1 MGTIARMSVEL
12 GMDAGGFDR
21 GIASVQKSLDSMA
34 KKMASAGSMLS
45 LGVTAPLAGI
55 ATMAIQSA
63 GDFEQSLNIMQQVS
77 GATESQMA
85 SLQAQALQLGAETS
99 FSAGEAAAA
108 MLELGKAGLS
118 VDEVGAAIGGT
129 MDLAAAGGLELAQ
142 AAEIA
147 ANAMNAFKLPASDT
161 TDVANMLAAAANA
174 SSVEVTDLAAGMTM
188 ASSVFA
194 SNGQSIQDL
203 TTAMGLLGNN
213 AIKGSDAGTSLKTM
227 LMRLTA
233 PTDEASAAMAA
244 LGVQVYDAQGNMRDL
259 PAIMADLKQAT
270 YGVNEVTFT
279 SSNLT
284 ADQAERMDYLRG
296 IIAKTQTKLADYASG
311 LAGVAQSEADKV
323 VATDRLNRELAAA
336 QAEYAGLSSVGGST
350 VTMMNQL
357 TAAER
362 NAALSTIFGADAI
375 RAVNVLLS
383 EGETGWTDMAAAVG
397 QQGAAADVANA
408 RMKGFGGAMEYL
420 KGSVDSFL
428 ISTALPFLDS
438 LSGIVRTVADAITG
452 LGGLPAPLQN
462 AALAFAGVMAAA
474 GPVLLA
480 LAGVATALGF
490 LLSPIGLVVV
500 GVAALAAAWASN
512 FGGIQEKTAAVWA
525 AIQPTLTAIGNA
537 INLVVSYLTAT
548 FETGDDRSAFGY
560 IKKLPEWLRAPTL
573 ALGGFVAFVSFSLAQ
588 IQAGTFDWG
597 KVLPPLDLSAMTV
610 AFGGIMTAFAGLWAW
625 LQVALPAALTSLQT
639 AWDAAWPAMQATWDS
654 TWAVLSTAFTSA
666 QAWLETTL
674 PAALA
679 TFQAAWDGLQA
690 VFSATPGAISTVTAT
705 FAGLWTQL
713 AGIGA
718 TLTAFFAPAIERLQ
732 AAFLGLPEALA
743 PLMPQLLE
751 MGAAF
756 GGMLTAVQPL
766 IFALGVALAVA
777 ANFGVNLMAAA
788 MERLPGI
795 VGPIIDQVTNSVKLI
810 STVLTEVTTAIVAI
824 ANGDWS
830 TAWESMKTV
839 VTAFQ
844 TFVSDTWTNITTLVG
859 NVGGA
864 IGEAVVSTLEDMGL
878 TAAAQAVKD
887 IIAQIKLMGESI
899 SAVLSGDLAF
909 SIALPDWLSKLLKWA
924 WPAIPAVPSWIT
936 TLLAWAWPKIPSVP
950 NWIQQLFNWR
960 WPGLPE
966 APSWLADL
974 LNWSWPAMPAF
985 PNPFGGGQADGGPVS
1000 ARTTYLVGERGP
1012 ELFTPNKSGTII
1024 PNDELGGLWGDMVGA
1039 GEGGPQVTVYAT
1051 VANQIDVHA
1060 MAYQVAAEID
1070 RWRRK

>member
-12 GMDAGGFDR
+12 GMDASGFDR

-34 KKMASAGSMLS
+34 KKLGAAGSTLS

-63 GDFEQSLNIMQQVS
+63 GDFEQSMNIMQQVS
-77 GATESQMA
+77 GATAGQMA
-85 SLQAQALQLGAETS
+85 NLQAQALQLGAETS
-99 FSAGEAAAA
+99 FSAGEAASA

-118 VDEVGAAIGGT
+118 VDQVSAAIGGT
-129 MDLAAAGGLELAQ
+129 MDLAAAGGLDLAQ

-161 TDVANMLAAAANA
+161 SNVANMLAAAANA

-194 SNGQSIQDL
+194 SNGQSLQDL

-383 EGETGWTDMAAAVG
+383 EGETGWSNMAAAVG

-500 GVAALAAAWASN
+500 GVAALAAAWVSN
-512 FGGIQEKTAAVWA
+512 FGGIQEATASAWA
-525 AIQPTLTAIGNA
+525 AIQPILAAFSQYLIAVFEDGDYLNDWLTHM
-537 INLVVSYLTAT
+537 
-548 FETGDDRSAFGY
+548 
-560 IKKLPEWLRAPTL
+560 PEAVQPAVL
-573 ALGGFVAFVSFSLAQ
+573 ALGQVV
-588 IQAGTFDWG
+588 
-597 KVLPPLDLSAMTV
+597 
-610 AFGGIMTAFAGLWAW
+610 AW
-625 LQVALPAALTSLQT
+625 LRDASIWLVAALPVALTTLQT
-639 AWDAAWPAMQATWDS
+639 AWGATWPAMQATWDS
-654 TWAVLSTAFTSA
+654 TWAVLSAAFTSA
-666 QAWLETTL
+666 QAWLDTTL
-674 PAALA
+674 PTALA

-732 AAFLGLPEALA
+732 TAFVGLPESLA
-743 PLMPQLLE
+743 PLMPKLLE
-751 MGAAF
+751 MGEAF
-756 GGMLTAVQPL
+756 GGLVTAVQPL
-766 IFALGVALAVA
+766 LFALGVALVVA

-795 VGPIIDQVTNSVKLI
+795 VGPVIDQVTNTVKMI

-824 ANGDWS
+824 ANGDWA
-830 TAWESMKTV
+830 TAWESMKSI

-844 TFVSDTWTNITTLVG
+844 TFVSETWTNITTMVG
-859 NVGGA
+859 NVGSA
-864 IGEAVVSTLEDMGL
+864 VGEAVVKTLEDMGL

-887 IIAQIKLMGESI
+887 IIANVKVMGDTLS
-899 SAVLSGDLAF
+899 SVLSGDLAF
-909 SIALPDWLSKLLKWA
+909 SITLPDWLSKLLKWA
-924 WPAIPAVPSWIT
+924 WPALPAVPSWIT
-936 TLLAWAWPKIPSVP
+936 TLLSWAWPKMPSVP

-1024 PNDELGGLWGDMVGA
+1024 PNDELGGLWGDMAGA

-1051 VANQIDVHA
+1051 VASNIDVHA
-1060 MAYQVAAEID
+1060 MAYQVAAEIE
-1070 RWRRK
+1070 RWKRR